1 MWAEFD
7 EVAVGDHPATLRVCF
22 LLGVDHL
29 QQLATQLQRSNAA
42 LEGTCEQTSKDVL
55 DRPFYGA
62 FCHIHRLLA
71 QPVGLVAKGR

>member
-1 MWAEFD
+1 
-7 EVAVGDHPATLRVCF
+7 
-22 LLGVDHL
+22 LGVDHL